1 MWDDA
6 RNAIA
11 CVLVV
16 IGLTAGLMA
25 GCATLGFVDSVDSL
39 LKQGRELYEAK
50 RYDEA
55 LAKLQEVIKR
65 EPGSWS
71 AYLYSARAHLAKAAW
86 SPAIESGR
94 KAYELAPAG
103 QDVVPVF
110 AEALAGG
117 GRDALAR
124 GQYADAISRLGEYVR
139 LKPVDAHGYLDLGR
153 AYLGSGR
160 YSDALG
166 TVVRGLGQAGD
177 AKVGQELTATL
188 LQGGR
193 QALGQGDLQSG
204 IGFLQEY
211 VRRDSSG
218 VSAYLDLGKAYWQS
232 GRQGEALDAFRRV
245 LELQPGNQEAL
256 RLLLG
261 TPGR

>member
-1 MWDDA
+1 MRSPA
-6 RNAIA
+6 RNRIA
-11 CVLVV
+11 SVLLV
-16 IGLTAGLMA
+16 IGLTA
-25 GCATLGFVDSVDSL
+25 GCATLGFLESMDSL

-55 LAKLQEVIKR
+55 LAKFQEVIKR

-71 AYLYSARAHLAKAAW
+71 AHLYSARAYLGKAAW

-110 AEALAGG
+110 ADALAGG

-124 GQYADAISRLGEYVR
+124 GQYAEAISRLGEYVR
-139 LKPVDAHGYLDLGR
+139 LKPADGRGYLDLGR

-160 YSDALG
+160 YADALG
-166 TVVRGLGQAGD
+166 TVVRGLGQPAD
-177 AKVGQELTATL
+177 ARVGQELTATL
-188 LQGGR
+188 LDGGR
-193 QALGQGDLQSG
+193 QALAQGDLQSG
-204 IGFLQEY
+204 IGFLREY
-211 VRRDSSG
+211 VQRDPG
-218 VSAYLDLGKAYWQS
+218 RVSAYLDLGKAYWQS
-232 GRQGEALDAFRRV
+232 GQQGEALSTFRRV
-245 LELQPGNQEAL
+245 LELQPSNQEAL
-256 RLLLG
+256 RFLLG